1 MGHEVPDDRSVVVK
15 ASSRIRPRRS
25 ENEWCGYD
33 YTTTVCVS
41 ATSKCHEDDT
51 FDEELGKA
59 LSFSRAYVKLY
70 EKVFRLF
77 CEIAWIARRM
87 ADDAVALSS
96 DAADMHSKCLDFL
109 WDMAL
114 KQKTYGIQ

>member
-1 MGHEVPDDRSVVVK
+1 M
-15 ASSRIRPRRS
+15 
-25 ENEWCGYD
+25 
-33 YTTTVCVS
+33 
-41 ATSKCHEDDT
+41 
-51 FDEELGKA
+51 
-59 LSFSRAYVKLY
+59 KLY